1 MKKSDFFIL
10 LSTISCFLLVVV
22 EGVSQPIKTSCA
34 SNETFQCDDGRCIPL
49 AWRCDG
55 DIDCRN
61 EEDERNCPSTC
72 SASEHKC
79 GEAPGKSSRMAIER
93 FKCIPEKWVCDGEF
107 DCEDK
112 SDEKGCKQVSCDS
125 NQFKCDDFDG
135 EYNLCIPKTWVCDGQ
150 RDCANGQDEKECK
163 QGKCA
168 KTDFACNNGN
178 CIFGS
183 WKCDG
188 EDDCGDGSDELIGG
202 LSMCN
207 TTVSNCDKNDMW
219 KCRSGDCIPKRWHC
233 DGETDCLDHSDEKNC
248 TEVKHTC
255 KLNEEFACKA
265 SNACISKAFIC
276 DGDEDCPD
284 GSDEA
289 DCTDFR
295 SECLEG
301 ERSCPPTYGAYG
313 TGSGRHI
320 CIPSS
325 SWCNGIED
333 CPDGG
338 DERGCNKS
346 VADCKKGIEFKC
358 PSSPLQCFNNTD
370 LCKSARFD
378 CGDGDLSVC
387 ANKNVIEMCK
397 PGSIG
402 CTCHA
407 SYVASNVVC
416 HCKEGWQKSDD
427 GVCVDINECDEPGTC
442 DQICV
447 NTPGSYRCSCHS
459 GYKLSFGAER
469 IPNRCRAMGGD
480 PIVLLSN
487 RVSIRQFD
495 LVTNSHQP
503 LSNNPGSAVAMDFH
517 FTNGTLVWSDMTT
530 KQILM
535 CKIGGKAGSNSDDKI
550 LTSQSCD
557 QNHFVVLNTEIN
569 TPDGLAIDW
578 VHDLMFWT
586 DGGLDQI
593 NVMHLTT
600 GKRRVLYSS
609 DLEEPRA
616 IAVDPDAGLIFWTD
630 WGKEARIERSGMDGQ
645 HRVVIVKGDRIKWPN
660 GLALDYVDKRVY
672 WADAK
677 IKSIFSCDYWGQ
689 NIKTVLHSHEYL
701 RHPFSLAVFEDRVYY
716 TDWEHDGVITVNKFT
731 GKDVRTVMD
740 KVASPMTVRIYHL
753 QAQPNMTNKCQDSD
767 CDHICLPRA
776 VYRESDRHDEKP
788 WHDRPFSCACE
799 GTKPSDILDCVA
811 EIEAAAQTG
820 ISLFTVFLFI
830 CMGIVAGMIFVYM
843 RRRKPSGSFTAL
855 NFENPIYRRNEDA
868 HQMED
873 PFRDPFSAEI
883 GERNSNNSSGLP
895 VLVDDRNSEIPSH
908 LGV

>member
-1 MKKSDFFIL
+1 MSLFPWRIL
-10 LSTISCFLLVVV
+10 V
-22 EGVSQPIKTSCA
+22 EIEIVTSCA

-346 VADCKKGIEFKC
+346 V
-358 PSSPLQCFNNTD
+358 
-370 LCKSARFD
+370 
-378 CGDGDLSVC
+378 
-387 ANKNVIEMCK
+387 EMCK

-550 LTSQSCD
+550 LTSQS
-557 QNHFVVLNTEIN
+557 
-569 TPDGLAIDW
+569 
-578 VHDLMFWT
+578 
-586 DGGLDQI
+586 
-593 NVMHLTT
+593 
-600 GKRRVLYSS
+600 
-609 DLEEPRA
+609 
-616 IAVDPDAGLIFWTD
+616 
-630 WGKEARIERSGMDGQ
+630 
-645 HRVVIVKGDRIKWPN
+645 
-660 GLALDYVDKRVY
+660 
-672 WADAK
+672 
-677 IKSIFSCDYWGQ
+677 
-689 NIKTVLHSHEYL
+689 
-701 RHPFSLAVFEDRVYY
+701 
-716 TDWEHDGVITVNKFT
+716 FT

-873 PFRDPFSAEI
+873 PFRYPFSAEI

-895 VLVDDRNSEIPSH
+895 VLVDDRNSEEHFGVSTGTATASGTTTGTETSKPSAKPKTSKKPKKKPSKPPKKPKKKPKTKKKTSKKPTKKKEKPTKKTKKSKK
-908 LGV
+908 